1 MSEGR
6 QDPAGWRLER
16 RPDGGLDF
24 TAADGMRHH
33 DVDVRRGFPFS
44 APEGGVAVLTAAGA
58 ELVWIDSLTAC
69 PPSLAEL
76 LEAILAEREF
86 MPQIERITAVTEG
99 RPAEWNV
106 VTDRGPH
113 RFSVAHPDD
122 VSRQPD
128 GGVILTDTDG
138 IRYRIPPAA
147 RLDPRSNRLLE
158 RAL

>member
-1 MSEGR
+1 MSAV
-6 QDPAGWRLER
+6 QVAAGWRLER
-16 RPDGGLDF
+16 RADGGVDF
-24 TAADGMRHH
+24 VAADGKRHP

-44 APEGGVAVLTAAGA
+44 APEGGVAVLAAGGA
-58 ELVWIDSLTAC
+58 ELVWIDSFADC
-69 PPSLAEL
+69 DPPLAAI

-86 MPQIERITAVTEG
+86 MPRVERITSVTEG
-99 RPAEWNV
+99 RPMEWNV
-106 VTDRGPH
+106 ITDRGPH

-147 RLDPRSNRLLE
+147 ALDPRSHRLLE
-158 RAL
+158 RGL